1 MDIIEV
7 MEWLMKN
14 AYLYT
19 TSKNGFILQP
29 KFKKDLDMAMK
40 KAKFTTPQKTKPTV
54 ETPNSLEVIKK
65 KAEFPVPA
73 DYNKYIYTDWVDF
86 YQNFISIC
94 KVPDHLESTNNNTYS
109 GNKYTED
116 GMKAF
121 QKALKEGYRYD
132 VLCLAVSLYY
142 KSSIR
147 WKKSIGNYMMSGEWR
162 SDYSELLDKANSGKG
177 ELDKHIKNTIDDGT
191 GTNYEFG

>member
-7 MEWLMKN
+7 MEWMMKN

-19 TSKNGFILQP
+19 TTKNGFILQP
-29 KFKKDLDMAMK
+29 KFKKDLEAALK
-40 KAKFTTPQKTKPTV
+40 KPKFTTPPEIKPAK
-54 ETPNSLEVIKK
+54 EIEKSLEVIPPKSQ
-65 KAEFPVPA
+65 FPEPA
-73 DYNKYIYTDWVDF
+73 NYKKYIYTDWVDF

-94 KVPDHLESTNNNTYS
+94 KVPAHLESTNFNTYS

-132 VLCLAVSLYY
+132 ILSAAIALYY

-147 WKKSIGNYMMSGEWR
+147 WKKSIGNYMTSGEWR
-162 SDYSELLDKANSGKG
+162 SDYSELLDKANSGAE
-177 ELDKHIKNTIDDGT
+177 ELNKHIKNTIDNGT